1 MKGKK
6 TKTEK
11 LRSFVTDNIVIC
23 KCGHSVFL
31 PDKDPVKICSH
42 CNNLVFKNDKE
53 KFKFMLTRRKGL
65 ERG

>member
-1 MKGKK
+1 MKNK
-6 TKTEK
+6 TETEK
-11 LRSFVTDNIVIC
+11 LSHCMTNETVKC

-31 PDKDPVKICSH
+31 PASQPVKICSH
-42 CNNLVFKNDKE
+42 CNNLVFKNEKT